1 MDLKHLIGGLQ
12 PRSLSQRRTIAA
24 AASAFVLAKR
34 ATGRTSATIE
44 WYQAR
49 FDRAAAFL
57 DPGAELR
64 AVTPEQVRRFL
75 VALKAGTAVHGVNA
89 DSYVEGHR
97 KALDAL
103 FDFAIAERMVKRS
116 PMANIDHWKGE
127 RRLPTVFSTADVD
140 ALLGT
145 QPRTQLGV
153 RNQAML
159 LLMFDTGIRVGE
171 LASATVSDLDFE
183 RGELRVRGKS
193 RRERTVP
200 ISVPVR
206 AVLVSY
212 LNRVRPGELFAESD
226 ALFLGRHG
234 RPITTNAVRLLL
246 LRARERAGVRGRV
259 HPHAFRSSF
268 ATHYVLNGGD
278 PATAQSIMGIRS
290 AQVFNGYVNVSL
302 ADMHAAHAKASPVG
316 RMLRGA

>member
-1 MDLKHLIGGLQ
+1 MFGRL
-12 PRSLSQRRTIAA
+12 QRRQLQQGRTISA

-34 ATGRTSATIE
+34 ATGRTPSTIE

-57 DPGAELR
+57 GDDAALDT
-64 AVTPEQVRRFL
+64 VTTDQLRRFL
-75 VALKAGTAVHGVNA
+75 IALKAGTAVHGVNA

-103 FDFAIAERMVKRS
+103 FDFAVAERLVKRS
-116 PMANIDHWKGE
+116 PMASIDHWKGE
-127 RRLPTVFSTADVD
+127 RRLPVVLSSGEVD
-140 ALLGT
+140 ALLSA
-145 QPRTQLGV
+145 QPRTSIGV
-153 RNQAML
+153 RNQALL

-171 LASATVSDLDFE
+171 LAAARVGDLDFE
-183 RGELRVRGKS
+183 RGELKVRGKS
-193 RRERTVP
+193 RRERVVP

-206 AVLVSY
+206 SVLLSY
-212 LNRVRPGELFAESD
+212 LNRSRPLELFAGSD

-234 RPITTNAVRLLL
+234 RPITTNAVRLLQR
-246 LRARERAGVRGRV
+246 RARERAEITTRV

-278 PATAQSIMGIRS
+278 PATAQAIMGIRS
-290 AQVFNGYVNVSL
+290 AQVFNGYVNVAL
-302 ADMHAAHAKASPVG
+302 ADMKAAHAKASPVE